1 MMAAAENRKL
11 RLVFI
16 WLIKQMQLKRSCCY
30 SVECAEV
37 REHNY
42 WAAEKVFWLAV
53 RVANK
58 QDCQKY

>member
-1 MMAAAENRKL
+1 
-11 RLVFI
+11 
-16 WLIKQMQLKRSCCY
+16 MQLKRSYCY
-30 SVECAEV
+30 SVDCAEV

-42 WAAEKVFWLAV
+42 WAAEKVFWSAV

>member
-1 MMAAAENRKL
+1 MYL
-11 RLVFI
+11 
-16 WLIKQMQLKRSCCY
+16 
-30 SVECAEV
+30 ECAEV

-42 WAAEKVFWLAV
+42 WAAEKVFWMAV